1 MQAHDLEIFADYFQF
16 YVQDADT
23 NEDFAEGWTDQ
34 AVAAMF
40 VPKASA
46 LAIGTARNMNVPVR
60 LEIHQS
66 PPDDPGG
73 WDRQH
78 TAPLLVN
85 SGRLQVIGCSDYG
98 PHAFVT
104 PIQSGCHVVRVS
116 YFSLETLSED
126 GLDGDDRYL
135 IQIWP
140 V

>member
-23 NEDFAEGWTDQ
+23 KEDFAEGWTEQ

-40 VPKASA
+40 VPKATA
-46 LAIGTARNMNVPVR
+46 LAVGTARNMNVPVR

-66 PPDDPGG
+66 APDDAGG

-78 TAPLLVN
+78 TASLLVN

-98 PHAFVT
+98 PDAFVT

-135 IQIWP
+135 IQVWP
-140 V
+140 D

>member
-23 NEDFAEGWTDQ
+23 KEDFAEDWTDE

-40 VPKASA
+40 VAKATA
-46 LAIGTARNMNVPVR
+46 VAIGTARNTNVPVR

-66 PPDDPGG
+66 PADDPGG

-78 TAPLLVN
+78 TASLLVN

-98 PHAFVT
+98 PDAFVAAI
-104 PIQSGCHVVRVS
+104 PPGRHVVRAS
-116 YFSLETLSED
+116 YFSLEALSED
-126 GLDGDDRYL
+126 GLDGDDCYL

-140 V
+140 D